1 MDIESS
7 IPIDLFV
14 VKSGDRYVCAKCF
27 KVLVTIEPGGL
38 LGDELNQLDHLV
50 IWNHNLS
57 EHGFGSRLP
66 KFSRTRKTAGGDP
79 NQKGLAEVP
88 EGNQVSAPA
97 ERGSDSVQSGPA
109 PKEQASIEVR
119 VVPATNPEPLR
130 KPTDVGFS
138 YWSD

>member
-1 MDIESS
+1 MSDIKYVLKWLAVGLVGALWLYCASFPLPEHTRLYLGVIGTITSAFS
-7 IPIDLFV
+7 I
-14 VKSGDRYVCAKCF
+14 AN
-27 KVLVTIEPGGL
+27 LV
-38 LGDELNQLDHLV
+38 
-50 IWNHNLS
+50 
-57 EHGFGSRLP
+57 SRLP

-109 PKEQASIEVR
+109 PEEQASIEVR

-130 KPTDVGFS
+130 KPTDIGFS